1 METHPEFPQLRLQ
14 DLRRGAEVVVH
25 DRQAGICLPGH
36 AFRQLKPLSEAPE
49 LDFVVG
55 TEVAGCV
62 GTQVKDGKCPVDGA
76 AYAPQDRP
84 RDGSPSAG

>member
-1 METHPEFPQLRLQ
+1 MNMHRPFPPHRRQ

-25 DRQAGICLPGH
+25 DQQAGSCLPGH

-55 TEVAGCV
+55 TEGV
-62 GTQVKDGKCPVDGA
+62 GRVGIQVKDRKCPVDGA
-76 AYAPQDRP
+76 A
-84 RDGSPSAG
+84 